1 MWLSRM
7 CEVIKLKKDERT
19 IFYVYKVAD
28 KQNYRSLFKKK
39 TLLKHYITTLT
50 PRLSAARIY
59 TVW

>member
-1 MWLSRM
+1 M
-7 CEVIKLKKDERT
+7 CEVIILKKDERT